1 MMWGHGPHDMG
12 WGGWVMMAMM
22 LIFWF
27 GLIALLIAAFSG
39 ATFGRRPPSR
49 DSDGRGDRALT
60 ILRERFARGD
70 ITAEEYET
78 ARRTLAEDA

>member
-12 WGGWVMMAMM
+12 WGGWVMMGMM

-27 GLIALLIAAFSG
+27 GLIALVIAALSG
-39 ATFGRRPPSR
+39 TVFGRRTPPDDAR
-49 DSDGRGDRALT
+49 HRSDLAMT

-70 ITAEEYET
+70 ITAEEYES
-78 ARRTLAEDA
+78 ARRTLAEDV